1 MASLLSK
8 KIHFYRASETPD
20 GQGGY
25 DSNGVLIYSRF
36 AEVREQ
42 TQVQR
47 EQAGQVGNDKTY
59 NIKLDSRG
67 LTIYL
72 TDIIMYESK
81 RLDILTISSINERG
95 LEYLIVAVERKKV

>member
-8 KIHFYRASETPD
+8 KISFYRASEVAD

-25 DSNGVLIYSRF
+25 DSNGVLVASRF
-36 AEVREQ
+36 AEVKEQ
-42 TQVQR
+42 TQIQR

-72 TDIIMYESK
+72 TDIIIYNGN